1 MPCYL
6 RFGHSMIPTHLPS
19 RDENRNVD
27 SRMYL
32 HEVFNNG
39 TIFETK
45 ENAVD
50 DIIRGQTGEPAAA
63 WDAYFN
69 KDFVNKLF
77 AEESDLI
84 ALNVNR
90 GRDHGLPGYNTYR
103 RVCRSGSGKV
113 NSFDELKRDGSL
125 TSVSSLTY
133 FL

>member
-1 MPCYL
+1 
-6 RFGHSMIPTHLPS
+6 MIPTHLPS